1 MSKGLGRGL
10 NAFFGEDGSELEK
23 VTLGIKD
30 NVHKEI
36 DKVMELNI
44 SEIEPMLNQPR
55 KVFDKEKLQE
65 LADSIKENG
74 VLQPIL
80 VVKDDTGY
88 TIVAGERRWRAAQK
102 AGLPTIPVIVE
113 EVNEQKR
120 LEIALIENLQREDL
134 NPLDLAKG
142 IQRLMLNFEL
152 TQEDISKRLGKKRPT
167 IANVLRL
174 LDLPQEIQKML
185 ENNDISF
192 GHARALLAIE
202 SQDLKIQLSGKIIRE
217 NLSVRDIEE
226 VIRNIKAKT
235 EEPNPSINY
244 KEKKIITNE
253 QQETEITF
261 IEESLMKYLAT
272 KVKIVKKRITIEYYG
287 DEDLHRIY
295 NLITGKEEPF

>member
-1 MSKGLGRGL
+1 MARKSLGKGLDALIPGVG
-10 NAFFGEDGSELEK
+10 N
-23 VTLGIKD
+23 LGARSIQ
-30 NVHKEI
+30 EI
-36 DKVMELNI
+36 DIQLIHSN
-44 SEIEPMLNQPR
+44 PLQPR
-55 KVFDKEKLQE
+55 LQINDESLEE
-65 LADSIKENG
+65 LTQSIRIHG
-74 VLQPIL
+74 VLQPII
-80 VVKDDTGY
+80 VRTDGTGY
-88 TIVAGERRWRAAQK
+88 EIVAGERRWRAAQK

-142 IQRLMLNFEL
+142 IRRLMLNFEL

>member
-1 MSKGLGRGL
+1 MARKSLGKGLDALIPGVG
-10 NAFFGEDGSELEK
+10 N
-23 VTLGIKD
+23 LGARSIQ
-30 NVHKEI
+30 EI
-36 DKVMELNI
+36 DIQLIHSN
-44 SEIEPMLNQPR
+44 PLQPR
-55 KVFDKEKLQE
+55 LQINDESLEE
-65 LADSIKENG
+65 LAQSIRIHG
-74 VLQPIL
+74 VLQPII
-80 VVKDDTGY
+80 VRTDGTGY
-88 TIVAGERRWRAAQK
+88 EIVAGERRWRAAQK

-235 EEPNPSINY
+235 EELNPSINY
-244 KEKKIITNE
+244 KEKKIFTNE

>member
-1 MSKGLGRGL
+1 
-10 NAFFGEDGSELEK
+10 
-23 VTLGIKD
+23 
-30 NVHKEI
+30 
-36 DKVMELNI
+36 
-44 SEIEPMLNQPR
+44 
-55 KVFDKEKLQE
+55 
-65 LADSIKENG
+65 
-74 VLQPIL
+74 
-80 VVKDDTGY
+80 
-88 TIVAGERRWRAAQK
+88 
-102 AGLPTIPVIVE
+102 
-113 EVNEQKR
+113 
-120 LEIALIENLQREDL
+120 
-134 NPLDLAKG
+134 
-142 IQRLMLNFEL
+142 
-152 TQEDISKRLGKKRPT
+152 
-167 IANVLRL
+167 
-174 LDLPQEIQKML
+174 ML

>member
-1 MSKGLGRGL
+1 MARKSLGKGLDALIPGVG
-10 NAFFGEDGSELEK
+10 N
-23 VTLGIKD
+23 LGARSIQ
-30 NVHKEI
+30 EI
-36 DKVMELNI
+36 DIQLIHSN
-44 SEIEPMLNQPR
+44 PLQPR
-55 KVFDKEKLQE
+55 LQINDESLEE
-65 LADSIKENG
+65 LAQSIRIHG
-74 VLQPIL
+74 VLQPII
-80 VVKDDTGY
+80 VRTDGTGY
-88 TIVAGERRWRAAQK
+88 EIVAGERRWRAAQK

-192 GHARALLAIE
+192 GNARALLAIE

-235 EEPNPSINY
+235 EELNPSINY

>member
-1 MSKGLGRGL
+1 MARKSLGKGLDALIPGVG
-10 NAFFGEDGSELEK
+10 N
-23 VTLGIKD
+23 LGARSIQ
-30 NVHKEI
+30 EI
-36 DKVMELNI
+36 DIQLIHSN
-44 SEIEPMLNQPR
+44 PLQPR
-55 KVFDKEKLQE
+55 LQINDESLEE
-65 LADSIKENG
+65 LAQSIRIHG
-74 VLQPIL
+74 VLQPII
-80 VVKDDTGY
+80 VRTDGTGY
-88 TIVAGERRWRAAQK
+88 EIVAGERRWRAAQK

-235 EEPNPSINY
+235 EELNPSINY